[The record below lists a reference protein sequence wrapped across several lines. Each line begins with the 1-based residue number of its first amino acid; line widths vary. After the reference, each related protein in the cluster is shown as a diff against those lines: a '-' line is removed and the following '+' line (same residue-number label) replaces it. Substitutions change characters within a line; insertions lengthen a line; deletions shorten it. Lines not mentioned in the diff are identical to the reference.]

1 MNRKIVFILACCLAL
16 CCFGSAHA
24 ERAPYVAQIVIDD
37 TISEYSYYYDHAAV
51 LDALDDLID
60 DPANR
65 AVFLY
70 LNTPGG
76 SMYEVDELYTK
87 LMQYKEYTGRPVYA
101 FAAQHA
107 MSGGMY
113 VAMAADRIAA
123 ARMSELGSI
132 GVIVSLTSEAGLY
145 EKLGIEEYTVT
156 SGRNKDF
163 GWPELTEEQRA
174 FLQDMVDESFDIFV
188 EIICA
193 SRGLTKEQVLAFSDG
208 RVFTSRMARQYGL
221 IDEVLSYEEALD
233 DLYDTYGLDDIKLVD
248 YPKADGH
255 TPGAEDDG
263 DEAGEDGNLLDWL
276 QNRLSLNLRGRLAAI
291 SRMPRRMA
299 IAR

>member
-1 MNRKIVFILACCLAL
+1 MKKKIAVILACCLAL
-16 CCFGSAHA
+16 CCVGSALA
-24 ERAPYVAQIVIDD
+24 ERSPYVAQIVIDD
-37 TISEYSYYYDHAAV
+37 TISDYSYYYDHAGV

-101 FAAQHA
+101 FAAQQA
-107 MSGGMY
+107 LSGGMY

-132 GVIVSLTSEAGLY
+132 GVIFSLTSEAGLY
-145 EKLGIEEYTVT
+145 EKLGIAEYAVT
-156 SGRNKDF
+156 SGKNKDF

-208 RVFTSRMARQYGL
+208 RIFTARMARQYGL
-221 IDEVLSYEEALD
+221 IDEVLSYEQALD
-233 DLYDTYGLDDIKLVD
+233 DLYDTFRLDDIKLVD
-248 YPKADGH
+248 YPKAGGQ
-255 TPGAEDDG
+255 TPGAEDAGND
-263 DEAGEDGNLLDWL
+263 AGEDENLLEWL
-276 QNRLSLNLRGRLAAI
+276 QNRLSLNTQGRLAAI
-291 SRMPRRMA
+291 ARMPRRMA

>member
-1 MNRKIVFILACCLAL
+1 MKKKFALILAFCLAL
-16 CCFGSAHA
+16 CCAGSALA

-37 TISEYSYYYDHAAV
+37 TISDYSYYYDHAGV

-60 DPANR
+60 DPSNR

-101 FAAQHA
+101 FAAQQA
-107 MSGGMY
+107 LSGGMY

-132 GVIVSLTSEAGLY
+132 GVIFSLTSEAGLY
-145 EKLGIEEYTVT
+145 EKLGIEEYAVT
-156 SGRNKDF
+156 SGKNKDF

-188 EIICA
+188 EIICS

-208 RVFTSRMARQYGL
+208 RIFTARMAEQYGL
-221 IDEVLSYEEALD
+221 IDEVLSYEQALD
-233 DLYDTYGLDDIKLVD
+233 DLYDTYRLDDIELVD
-248 YPKADGH
+248 YPKADGQR
-255 TPGAEDDG
+255 PGGEDAG
-263 DEAGEDGNLLDWL
+263 DEASEDENLLDWL
-276 QNRLSLNLRGRLAAI
+276 QNRLSLNTQGRLAALA
-291 SRMPRRMA
+291 RMPRRMA